1 MLNKV
6 KSKLSIINIL
16 TLHKNKFKLINLNLM
31 MNIIL
36 MYHKFLIE
44 QLLKE
49 FVQDLVKVT
58 YHKKLLNNKT

>member
-6 KSKLSIINIL
+6 KSKLLIINIL
-16 TLHKNKFKLINLNLM
+16 TQHNNKFKLINLNLM

-36 MYHKFLIE
+36 MYHKFKTE

-49 FVQDLVKVT
+49 FAQDLVKVI
-58 YHKKLLNNKT
+58 YHKK